1 MRHSWTNAI
10 AWHPSPVTWVR
21 AKLGVSAR
29 VVAGIF
35 GIALLTACNSDQG
48 QSSSQGLSQH
58 QTSLRRGLGGE
69 PGSLDPAQAVDSFS
83 TDVLDDLY
91 EGLIAESPDGAL
103 VPGVAESWTVDASGT
118 QYTFQLRRDAKWSNG
133 TPVTAQ
139 AFENAW
145 RRVLDPKSA
154 SPVADNLRVI
164 RGADAIIHGRASPET
179 LGVSAPRDDL
189 LIVNLEKPA
198 PYFLQLLTHTSTFPI
213 YSDAAA
219 MSHDTKVWVS
229 DGPYVL
235 SSWIPGG
242 TLHLLKNE
250 HYWNRA
256 KVPIGTVDYI
266 PVSDENAEMTQ
277 YRADQLDLTQGVPTA
292 MLAVLRRD
300 RPTEFH
306 SAPFLATA
314 YYAFNLRRGPLR
326 DSVALRQ
333 CLAMAIDRKVLL
345 QTLLP
350 YGQQP
355 AYGFLPPGTLNYE
368 PQSWA
373 WKNLS
378 DEARIQE
385 ARRLYAGAGYTA
397 KKPLHLT
404 LLFNSNTN
412 IKQLAI
418 AIAAMWKETLGIDT
432 SLVDEEYR
440 VFLQSR
446 KDPSRW
452 DVLRLAWTA
461 DYNDAGNFLD
471 TFKTSSPNNDAGYA
485 NNQYDALLQEASFTT
500 DTQKRRNLLESA
512 EKLMLSDYPIVPIF
526 FFSSHRL
533 IRPYVKGE
541 IANPLN
547 RLYSKHLAIEPH

>member
-1 MRHSWTNAI
+1 MRYSWTNSI
-10 AWHPSPVTWVR
+10 ARHLNPFLCVR
-21 AKLGVSAR
+21 GKLGVSAR
-29 VVAGIF
+29 IIGSICA
-35 GIALLTACNSDQG
+35 IALLTACNADQG
-48 QSSSQGLSQH
+48 QSSSQSQH
-58 QTSLRRGLGGE
+58 PTSLRRGLGGE

-83 TDVLDDLY
+83 ADLLYDLY
-91 EGLIAESPDGAL
+91 EGLITESPDGAL
-103 VPGVAESWTVDASGT
+103 LHGVAESWTIDASGT
-118 QYTFQLRRDAKWSNG
+118 QYAFQLRHDAKWSNG

-139 AFENAW
+139 AFEKAW

-179 LGVSAPRDDL
+179 LGVSSPRDDL

-219 MSHDTKVWVS
+219 KSHDPKVWVS
-229 DGPYVL
+229 DGPYKL

-256 KVPIGTVDYI
+256 KVPIQIVDYS
-266 PVSDENAEMTQ
+266 PVSDENAEMIQ
-277 YRADQLDLTQGVPTA
+277 YRADQLDVTQGVPTA

-314 YYAFNLRRGPLR
+314 YYAMNLRRGPLS

-333 CLAMAIDRKVLL
+333 SLAMSIDRKVLL
-345 QTLLP
+345 QSLLP

-355 AYGFLPPGTLNYE
+355 AFGFLPPGTLNYD

-373 WKNLS
+373 WKTLS

-385 ARRLYAGAGYTA
+385 ARRLYASAGYTA
-397 KKPLHLT
+397 GKPLHLT
-404 LLFNSNTN
+404 LLFNTNTN

-432 SLVDEEYR
+432 TLVDEEYR

-452 DVLRLAWTA
+452 DVVRLAWVA
-461 DYNDAGNFLD
+461 DYNDAVNFLD
-471 TFKTSSPNNDAGYA
+471 TFRSDSTNNDAGYSDKK
-485 NNQYDALLQEASFTT
+485 YDALLDDAATAV
-500 DTQKRRNLLESA
+500 DPQKRRDLLESA
-512 EKLMLSDYPIVPIF
+512 ERLMLADYPIIPIYF
-526 FFSSHRL
+526 FTSHRL

>member
-1 MRHSWTNAI
+1 MRHSWTNEI
-10 AWHPSPVTWVR
+10 AWRLHPFTWVR
-21 AKLGVSAR
+21 GKLGVSVR
-29 VVAGIF
+29 VVACIC

-83 TDVLDDLY
+83 AELLDDLY
-91 EGLIAESPDGAL
+91 EGLIAESPDGEL
-103 VPGVAESWTVDASGT
+103 LPGVAESWTVDATGT
-118 QYTFQLRRDAKWSNG
+118 QYTFQLRKGAQWSNG

-139 AFENAW
+139 AFEAAW

-179 LGVSAPRDDL
+179 LGVSSPRNDL

-198 PYFLQLLTHTSTFPI
+198 PYFLQLLTHTSTFPV

-219 MSHDTKVWVS
+219 KSHDPKVWVS
-229 DGPYVL
+229 NGPYVL
-235 SSWIPGG
+235 SNWTPGG
-242 TLHLLKNE
+242 TLRLPKNE
-250 HYWNRA
+250 HYWDRR
-256 KVPIGTVDYI
+256 KVPIEVIEYV

-292 MLAVLRRD
+292 LLAVLRRD

-314 YYAFNLRRGPLR
+314 YYALNLRRGPLR
-326 DSVALRQ
+326 DSVDLRQ
-333 CLAMAIDRKVLL
+333 SLAMAIDRKVLL

-355 AYGFLPPGTLNYE
+355 AYGFLPPGTLNYN
-368 PQSWA
+368 PQSWD
-373 WKNLS
+373 WKSLS

-385 ARRLYAGAGYTA
+385 ARRLYASAGYTA

-404 LLFNSNTN
+404 LLFNTNTN

-418 AIAAMWKETLGIDT
+418 AIAAMWKETLGIQID
-432 SLVDEEYR
+432 LVDEEYR

-452 DVLRLAWTA
+452 DVVRLAWAA
-461 DYNDAGNFLD
+461 DYNDAVNFLD
-471 TFKTSSPNNDAGYA
+471 TFRSGSANNDAGYSDKK
-485 NNQYDALLQEASFTT
+485 YDALLDDAATAV
-500 DTQKRRNLLESA
+500 DPQKRRALLESA
-512 EKLMLSDYPIVPIF
+512 ERLMLADYPIIPIYF
-526 FFSSHRL
+526 FTSHRL

-541 IANPLN
+541 VANPLN

>member
-1 MRHSWTNAI
+1 M
-10 AWHPSPVTWVR
+10 
-21 AKLGVSAR
+21 LGA
-29 VVAGIF
+29 
-35 GIALLTACNSDQG
+35 ALLAACNSDDHQPSNAT
-48 QSSSQGLSQH
+48 QPQH
-58 QTSLRRGLGGE
+58 QSVLRRGLGGE

-83 TDVLDDLY
+83 GELLDDLY
-91 EGLIAESPDGAL
+91 EGLIAESSNGEL
-103 VPGVAESWTVDASGT
+103 LPGVAESWTVDASGT
-118 QYTFQLRRDAKWSNG
+118 QYSFQLRRDAKWSNG
-133 TPVTAQ
+133 TAVTAQ
-139 AFENAW
+139 DFVKAW
-145 RRVLDPKSA
+145 RRVLDPKGA

-179 LGVSAPRDDL
+179 LSASSPRDDL
-189 LIVNLEKPA
+189 LVVNLEKPA
-198 PYFLQLLTHTSTFPI
+198 PYFLQMLTHSSSFPI

-219 MSHDTKVWVS
+219 KSHDPKAWVS

-250 HYWNRA
+250 HYWNRTQ
-256 KVPIGTVDYI
+256 VSIGTVDYI
-266 PVSDENAEMTQ
+266 PVSDENAEITQ

-300 RPTEFH
+300 RPSEFH
-306 SAPFLATA
+306 SAPLLGTA
-314 YYAFNLRRGPLR
+314 YYAFNLRRGPMK
-326 DSVALRQ
+326 DNVALRQ
-333 CLAMAIDRKVLL
+333 SLAMAIDRKLIL

-355 AYGFLPPGTLNYE
+355 AYGFLPPGTLHYD
-368 PQSWA
+368 PQSWP
-373 WKNLS
+373 WKTLS

-385 ARRLYAGAGYTA
+385 ARRLYASAGYTA

-404 LLFNSNTN
+404 LLFNTNTN

-432 SLVDEEYR
+432 HLVDEEYR

-446 KDPSRW
+446 KDASRW
-452 DVLRLAWTA
+452 DVLRFAWTG

-471 TFKTSSPNNDAGYA
+471 TLRTNSPNNDAGYTDGR
-485 NNQYDALLQEASFTT
+485 YDAMLGEASNTM
-500 DTQKRRNLLESA
+500 DTQKRQDLLQSA
-512 EKLMLSDYPIVPIF
+512 ERLMLSDYPIMPIF
-526 FFSSHRL
+526 FLSSHRL
-533 IRPYVKGE
+533 IKPYVKGE

-547 RLYSKHLAIEPH
+547 RLYSKHLTVESH

>member
-1 MRHSWTNAI
+1 MWHSWTNAI
-10 AWHPSPVTWVR
+10 DWRLNPFTWVR
-21 AKLGVSAR
+21 GKLGVSAR
-29 VVAGIF
+29 VVACLF
-35 GIALLTACNSDQG
+35 GISLLTACNSDQG
-48 QSSSQGLSQH
+48 QPSSQGLSQR

-69 PGSLDPAQAVDSFS
+69 PESLDPAQAVDTFS
-83 TDVLDDLY
+83 TDLLDDLY

-118 QYTFQLRRDAKWSNG
+118 QYTFQLRRNAKWSNG
-133 TPVTAQ
+133 TTVTAQ
-139 AFENAW
+139 AFETAW
-145 RRVLDPKSA
+145 RRVLDPRSA

-213 YSDAAA
+213 YSDATAK
-219 MSHDTKVWVS
+219 SHDPKMWVS

-235 SSWIPGG
+235 SSWVPGG
-242 TLHLLKNE
+242 TLHLLRNE

-256 KVPIGTVDYI
+256 KVPVGIVDYV

-333 CLAMAIDRKVLL
+333 SLAMAIDRKVLV

-373 WKNLS
+373 WKTLS

-446 KDPSRW
+446 KRPRA
-452 DVLRLAWTA
+452 LGRT
-461 DYNDAGNFLD
+461 
-471 TFKTSSPNNDAGYA
+471 KTRMDRG
-485 NNQYDALLQEASFTT
+485 LQ
-500 DTQKRRNLLESA
+500 
-512 EKLMLSDYPIVPIF
+512 
-526 FFSSHRL
+526 
-533 IRPYVKGE
+533 
-541 IANPLN
+541 
-547 RLYSKHLAIEPH
+547 